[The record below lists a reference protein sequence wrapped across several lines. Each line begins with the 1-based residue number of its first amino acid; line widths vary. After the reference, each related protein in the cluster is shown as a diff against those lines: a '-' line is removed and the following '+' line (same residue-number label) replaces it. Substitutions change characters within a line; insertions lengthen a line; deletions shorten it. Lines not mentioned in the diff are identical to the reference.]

1 MNSQGWWYPASL
13 YWQVAGSY
21 RSVCVSWRKAAIPTF
36 ASADKPANGIPE
48 STMYLLT
55 MKDRLRLISIRELE
69 IGTVRVGCLLVLLLP
84 LLLMLVLTFSLLHS

>member
-1 MNSQGWWYPASL
+1 
-13 YWQVAGSY
+13 
-21 RSVCVSWRKAAIPTF
+21 
-36 ASADKPANGIPE
+36 
-48 STMYLLT
+48 